1 MIDVSETGSRG
12 GRRPCAAAH
21 EAAFP
26 VSTACLVEVKVTAC
40 EGDTG
45 QSETGGEEAVG
56 VGVAAAGVARSCT
69 NCSHCGVAPGTE
81 V

>member
-1 MIDVSETGSRG
+1 M
-12 GRRPCAAAH
+12 
-21 EAAFP
+21 
-26 VSTACLVEVKVTAC
+26 STACLVEVKVTAC